1 LERRVIVTKEGRM
14 KKAVLGA
21 LVFCVC
27 SVLVF
32 AQEAVEKEPNNA
44 PAQATSIS
52 LDSVVKG
59 FANEDEEDDD
69 WYALTIPV
77 PGLDAL
83 ILELSAVPDEVN
95 RVLRFCDASGKV
107 LSDMDFVG
115 SGEPETL
122 VRLKQAPGKFFIN
135 VHTDRG
141 GDTEHAY
148 TLKVRRNDRP
158 PATAEEV
165 RKALAKALDFLAST
179 QQEDGSWPRHEIS
192 GAGLAIMAFI
202 GGECAGKDHSARVRA
217 GLDYLRSQ
225 FTPGSRFPAGSVEAA
240 IRGGMFGPVSGTVM
254 YEQAIAT
261 LSVIEACVALNDP
274 SLEPM
279 IEEAVQ
285 LIVRSQNSAQK
296 PATLKG
302 PTAADSPHYGGWRY
316 EPDYTDADLSVSAW
330 QILTLRAAVAAG
342 FSVPDRAFS
351 DAAKYVRTLKG
362 GDGSFGYEGPADIG
376 DSCARAGM
384 GALSLQLSGFPKDPL
399 IAPAVRYMQ
408 AYGPA
413 WNFEYPGDGYPF
425 YYWYYGTRVMYMAGG
440 EDWRV
445 WKDYM
450 CRFLVDN
457 QDEKGG
463 WGGAQDEESEQYE
476 TYRAAFGALML
487 EFCCGHVPIYMSPPR
502 VKPQGEMRVV
512 VEKAAEKEAPM
523 TVEIIMDASN
533 SMTGMVGKETKI
545 VAARRVLK
553 QTIEGLPDSMNVGL
567 RVYGH
572 RYATDDY
579 DNACRDTELV
589 VPIGPVD
596 KAALVGMVDRI
607 QTKGRTPLVAS
618 VLAAV
623 KDFETIPNGTIVL
636 VTDGIESCKGDIKS
650 IAPAI
655 KAAGLE
661 LKVNIVGF
669 DIKEA
674 EGRAELESIARSTGG
689 RYLDAKDAGE
699 LLTALEATLKLE
711 YVVIDSAG
719 KEHGRGAVGGDAVK
733 LAAGDYTVR
742 VLAAPQPVEIK
753 VTVKPGEQREVKLKK
768 AGGNWILE

>member
-1 LERRVIVTKEGRM
+1 MRIDPSRILRVLALAALFTG
-14 KKAVLGA
+14 GA
-21 LVFCVC
+21 AALA
-27 SVLVF
+27 
-32 AQEAVEKEPNNA
+32 AQEAVEKEPNNT
-44 PAQATSIS
+44 PAQATPIS

-59 FANEDEEDDD
+59 FADEDEEDDD
-69 WYALTIPV
+69 WYALTIPA
-77 PGLDAL
+77 PGLSAL
-83 ILELSAVPDEVN
+83 IFELSAVPDEVN

-148 TLKVRRNDRP
+148 ELKVRRNDRP

-165 RKALAKALDFLAST
+165 RRALAKALDFLAST
-179 QQEDGSWPRHEIS
+179 QQEDGSWPSHEIA
-192 GAGLAIMAFI
+192 GAGLAVMSFI
-202 GGECAGKDHSARVRA
+202 GGECAGKDYSARVRA
-217 GLDYLRSQ
+217 GLDYLKSR
-225 FTPGSRFPAGSVEAA
+225 FTPGSRFEAGSEEAA
-240 IRGGMFGPVSGTVM
+240 IRGGMFGPVSSTVM

-330 QILTLRAAVAAG
+330 QILTLRAAVNAG
-342 FSVPDRAFS
+342 FSVPDRVFK
-351 DAAKYVRTLKG
+351 DAAKYVKTLKG
-362 GDGSFGYEGPADIG
+362 ADGSFGYDGPGDIG

-384 GALSLQLSGFPKDPL
+384 GSLALQLCDLPKDPA
-399 IAPAVRYMQ
+399 IGTAVRFMQ
-408 AYGPA
+408 DYGPT

-425 YYWYYGTRVMYMAGG
+425 YYWYYGTRVMYLAGG

-457 QDEKGG
+457 QDEKGS
-463 WGGAQDEESEQYE
+463 WDGAQAEESESLI
-476 TYRAAFGALML
+476 TCRTAFGALML

-502 VKPQGEMRVV
+502 VKVPGEVRVV
-512 VEKAAEKEAPM
+512 LEKEAEKEAPM

-533 SMTGMVGKETKI
+533 SMTGMVGKETKMA
-545 VAARRVLK
+545 AARRVLT

-589 VPIGPVD
+589 VPIGPID
-596 KAALVGMVDRI
+596 KTALVDRVKKI

-618 VLAAV
+618 VLAAIG
-623 KDFETIPNGTIVL
+623 DFENIPNGTVVL

-655 KAAGLE
+655 QSAGLE

-674 EGRAELESIARSTGG
+674 EGRAELESIAKSTGG
-689 RYLDAKDAGE
+689 RYLDARNADE
-699 LLTALEATLKLE
+699 LMGALGQTLKLE
-711 YVVIDSAG
+711 YVAVDAAG
-719 KEHGRGAVGGDAVK
+719 KERGRGAVGGAAVK
-733 LAAGDYTVR
+733 LPPGDYTVR
-742 VLAAPQPVEIK
+742 VLTSPQPVELK
-753 VTVKPGEQREVKLKK
+753 VTVKSGEMKEAKLKK
-768 AGGNWILE
+768 TGGAWILE

>member
-1 LERRVIVTKEGRM
+1 
-14 KKAVLGA
+14 
-21 LVFCVC
+21 
-27 SVLVF
+27 
-32 AQEAVEKEPNNA
+32 
-44 PAQATSIS
+44 
-52 LDSVVKG
+52 
-59 FANEDEEDDD
+59 
-69 WYALTIPV
+69 
-77 PGLDAL
+77 
-83 ILELSAVPDEVN
+83 
-95 RVLRFCDASGKV
+95 
-107 LSDMDFVG
+107 
-115 SGEPETL
+115 
-122 VRLKQAPGKFFIN
+122 
-135 VHTDRG
+135 
-141 GDTEHAY
+141 
-148 TLKVRRNDRP
+148 
-158 PATAEEV
+158 
-165 RKALAKALDFLAST
+165 
-179 QQEDGSWPRHEIS
+179 
-192 GAGLAIMAFI
+192 
-202 GGECAGKDHSARVRA
+202 
-217 GLDYLRSQ
+217 
-225 FTPGSRFPAGSVEAA
+225 
-240 IRGGMFGPVSGTVM
+240 
-254 YEQAIAT
+254 
-261 LSVIEACVALNDP
+261 
-274 SLEPM
+274 M

-342 FSVPDRAFS
+342 FSVPDRVFS

-408 AYGPA
+408 AYGPT

-425 YYWYYGTRVMYMAGG
+425 YYWYYGTRVMYMAGD

-457 QDEKGG
+457 QEEKGG
-463 WGGAQDEESEQYE
+463 WGGAQDEESDQYE
-476 TYRAAFGALML
+476 TYRTAFGALML

-502 VKPQGEMRVV
+502 VKVPGELRVV
-512 VEKAAEKEAPM
+512 LEKEAEKEAPL

-545 VAARRVLK
+545 AAARRVLT

-589 VPIGPVD
+589 VPIGPID
-596 KAALVGMVDRI
+596 KAALVDWVKKI

-623 KDFETIPNGTIVL
+623 KDFEKIPNGGIVL

-674 EGRAELESIARSTGG
+674 EGRAELESIAKSTGG
-689 RYLDAKDAGE
+689 RYLDARNADE
-699 LLTALEATLKLE
+699 LMGALGQTLKLE
-711 YVVIDSAG
+711 FVAVDAAG
-719 KEHGRGAVGGDAVK
+719 KERGRGAVGGAAVK
-733 LAAGDYTVR
+733 LLPGDYTVR
-742 VLAAPQPVEIK
+742 VLTEPQPVELK
-753 VTVKPGEQREVKLKK
+753 VTVKSGELRELRLKK
-768 AGGNWILE
+768 AGGAWILQ

>member
-1 LERRVIVTKEGRM
+1 MRIDPSRILRVLALAALFTG
-14 KKAVLGA
+14 GA
-21 LVFCVC
+21 AALA
-27 SVLVF
+27 
-32 AQEAVEKEPNNA
+32 AQEAVEKEPNNT
-44 PAQATSIS
+44 PAQATPIS

-69 WYALTIPV
+69 WYALTIPA
-77 PGLDAL
+77 PGLSAL
-83 ILELSAVPDEVN
+83 IFELSAVPDEVN

-148 TLKVRRNDRP
+148 ELKVRRNDRP

-165 RKALAKALDFLAST
+165 RRALAKALDFLAST
-179 QQEDGSWPRHEIS
+179 QQEDGSWPSHEIA
-192 GAGLAIMAFI
+192 GAGLAVMSFI
-202 GGECAGKDHSARVRA
+202 GGECAGKDYSARVRA
-217 GLDYLRSQ
+217 GLDYLKSR
-225 FTPGSRFPAGSVEAA
+225 FTPGSRFETGSEEAA
-240 IRGGMFGPVSGTVM
+240 IRGGMFGPVSSTVM

-330 QILTLRAAVAAG
+330 QILTLRAAVNAG
-342 FSVPDRAFS
+342 FSVPDRVFK
-351 DAAKYVRTLKG
+351 DAAKYVKTLKG
-362 GDGSFGYEGPADIG
+362 ADGSFGYDGPGDIG

-384 GALSLQLSGFPKDPL
+384 GSLALQLCDLPKDPA
-399 IAPAVRYMQ
+399 IGTAVRFMQ
-408 AYGPA
+408 DYGPT

-425 YYWYYGTRVMYMAGG
+425 YYWYYGTRVMYLAGG

-457 QDEKGG
+457 QDEKGS
-463 WGGAQDEESEQYE
+463 WDGAQAEESESLI
-476 TYRAAFGALML
+476 TCRTAFGALML

-502 VKPQGEMRVV
+502 VKVPGEVRVV
-512 VEKAAEKEAPM
+512 LEKEAEKEAPM

-533 SMTGMVGKETKI
+533 SMTGMVGKETKMA
-545 VAARRVLK
+545 AARRVLT

-589 VPIGPVD
+589 VPIGPID
-596 KAALVGMVDRI
+596 KTALVDRVKKI

-618 VLAAV
+618 VLAAIG
-623 KDFETIPNGTIVL
+623 DFENIPNGTVVL

-655 KAAGLE
+655 QSAGLE

-674 EGRAELESIARSTGG
+674 EGRAELESIAKSTGG
-689 RYLDAKDAGE
+689 RYLDARNADE
-699 LLTALEATLKLE
+699 LMGALGQTLKLE
-711 YVVIDSAG
+711 YVAVDAAG
-719 KEHGRGAVGGDAVK
+719 KERGRGAVGGAAVK
-733 LAAGDYTVR
+733 LPPGDYTVR
-742 VLAAPQPVEIK
+742 VLTSPQPVELK
-753 VTVKPGEQREVKLKK
+753 VTVKSGEMKEAKLKK
-768 AGGNWILE
+768 TGGAWILE

>member
-1 LERRVIVTKEGRM
+1 MRHHWPKAIAAIIGFMLFSAGAP
-14 KKAVLGA
+14 AVL
-21 LVFCVC
+21 
-27 SVLVF
+27 
-32 AQEAVEKEPNNA
+32 AQDIVEKEPNNT
-44 PAQATSIS
+44 PAQAMTIALGSTVS
-52 LDSVVKG
+52 G

-69 WYALTIPV
+69 WYALTIPA
-77 PGLDAL
+77 PGLDA
-83 ILELSAVPDEVN
+83 IIFELSAVPDEVN

-107 LSDMDFVG
+107 LSEMDFVG

-148 TLKVRRNDRP
+148 SLKVRRNDRP

-165 RKALAKALDFLAST
+165 RKGLAKALDFLAST
-179 QQEDGSWPRHEIS
+179 QQENGSWPNHEIA

-217 GLDYLRSQ
+217 GLDYLKSQ
-225 FTPGSRFPAGSVEAA
+225 FTTGSQFEAGSAEAA

-342 FSVPDRAFS
+342 FSVPDRVFS

-408 AYGPA
+408 AYGPT

-476 TYRAAFGALML
+476 TYRATLGALML

-502 VKPQGEMRVV
+502 VKASGEVRVV
-512 VEKAAEKEAPM
+512 LEKEAEKEAPM

-533 SMTGMVGKETKI
+533 SMTGMIGRETKI
-545 VAARRVLK
+545 AAARRVLT
-553 QTIEGLPDSMNVGL
+553 QTIEGLPDLMNVGL

-589 VPIGPVD
+589 VPIGPID
-596 KAALVGMVDRI
+596 KAALVDWVKKI
-607 QTKGRTPLVAS
+607 QTKGRTPLVVS
-618 VLAAV
+618 VLAAI
-623 KDFETIPNGTIVL
+623 KDFEKIPNGTIVL

-674 EGRAELESIARSTGG
+674 EGRAELESIAKSTGG
-689 RYLDAKDAGE
+689 RYLDARNADE
-699 LLTALEATLKLE
+699 LMGALGQTLKLE
-711 YVVIDSAG
+711 FVAVDAAG
-719 KEHGRGAVGGDAVK
+719 KERGRGAVGGAAVK
-733 LAAGDYTVR
+733 LLPGDYTVR
-742 VLAAPQPVEIK
+742 VLTEPQPVELK
-753 VTVKPGEQREVKLKK
+753 VTVKSGELRELRLKK
-768 AGGNWILE
+768 AGGAWILQ